1 MKRPA
6 ACSKQRP
13 SACTMKKL
21 PKPKRSRSKAALQE
35 KKAALQRKRRCDNNL
50 RWRVRKAQ
58 KEGIP
63 INPRSTRNC
72 KLAAQVIHLE
82 KNHRHL
88 EKKQN
93 DLEEKHLVMEKEQ
106 KRCISLTEKAN
117 HDFCRV
123 QDHSLEAQ
131 AMAEQALHQGSTNG
145 DEMKRMRLIQDQQ
158 QSRLD
163 AFEGYLQDNA
173 VQLSKHSALPLSTN
187 QTSPV
192 LKTPEKP
199 PKPRKVSSRVSI
211 TNWPSREQGDVDSI
225 HQTTTEALQKD
236 TDVLQQHTA
245 NQHRLNQKSLK
256 ILQPSRLTSQCRS
269 PSSESREE
277 SPPCNIT
284 TTLASS

>member
-21 PKPKRSRSKAALQE
+21 PKPKRSRSKAALQRKRNRDKNLVWRTRRAQKDGKEINPHIPRNRTIAARVIQME
-35 KKAALQRKRRCDNNL
+35 KK
-50 RWRVRKAQ
+50 
-58 KEGIP
+58 
-63 INPRSTRNC
+63 
-72 KLAAQVIHLE
+72 
-82 KNHRHL
+82 HRHL

-93 DLEEKHLVMEKEQ
+93 DLEEKHLVLEQ
-106 KRCISLTEKAN
+106 EQTRCISLTEKAN

-158 QSRLD
+158 QSRLI